1 MVVND
6 KFIHHQSQQRL
17 RYRAASA
24 ISTSGCSCSSNRD
37 SCRELPANPMI
48 KSWSFPGSLSLSL
61 SHSFSLSLPLPLSLL
76 LSLLP
81 AFFMPPILCP
91 RFLLSVL
98 SCHPHPFFRA
108 SRNPRTCA
116 ADKCFKSVIKMKRV
130 CKASLAFLLYTPGED
145 LSVIPFRTSSIRSSS
160 ITTGER
166 ENHHETMTIE
176 RNKNIKCQNMAL

>member
-61 SHSFSLSLPLPLSLL
+61 TLSPSLSPSPPLSSVVSPPFCLLHASHPLPP
-76 LSLLP
+76 LP
-81 AFFMPPILCP
+81 PLRP
-91 RFLLSVL
+91 FLLSSSFL
-98 SCHPHPFFRA
+98 RA

-116 ADKCFKSVIKMKRV
+116 ADKCFKLVIKMKRV
-130 CKASLAFLLYTPGED
+130 CKALLAFLLYTPGED

-160 ITTGER
+160 ITTEER

-176 RNKNIKCQNMAL
+176 RNY